1 MKKNKAFLYQSSK
14 IRIQKISV
22 STEYQFLKDHVYFL
36 DQYRI
41 IENMILILILM
52 LYKNNEIIN

>member
-22 STEYQFLKDHVYFL
+22 STEYQFFKDHVYFL

-52 LYKNNEIIN
+52 LYKKQRNN